1 MNRLILFLL
10 LTLPIGIHA
19 QETSP
24 QQRAQE
30 LLKSSIKLMDE
41 GKFEESISQ
50 LEEAISLDPEPLDYT
65 YELGFAYYLKKD
77 YEKSI
82 SICKTLF
89 THKDVIDRVYQLVGN
104 SYDIL
109 GQPDKAI
116 EIYQTG
122 MKIFPNSG
130 RLYLEAGVVERKR
143 GDHNKAIEY
152 WETGIKAAPT
162 HSSNYYWLARTFAET
177 EEPIWSFLY
186 GEIFMNLE
194 LNSKRTVEIS
204 KLLYQNYENSL
215 KSGSDSTQNYQLTKK
230 GFEITISGKKDLRKL
245 KKGKLNLLPFEGTFA
260 MVYSTVATIL
270 AQSEISLQSIYE
282 VRLNTINNWFGK
294 HDQEYQNSLFDR
306 QKSMIDAG
314 VFEAYSY
321 WIISQG
327 APEAFQTWAQE
338 NEKAFNDFA
347 TWIQSNRLNFESK
360 DKYARID
367 Y

>member
-1 MNRLILFLL
+1 MKRLILFLL
-10 LTLPIGIHA
+10 LAMPVGIHA

-24 QQRAQE
+24 QEKAKE
-30 LLKSSIKLMDE
+30 LLREGIKLMDE
-41 GKFEESISQ
+41 GRFEESISM
-50 LEEAISLDPEPLDYT
+50 LEEAIKLEPENLDHT

-82 SICKTLF
+82 SICESLF
-89 THKDVIDRVYQLVGN
+89 SHKNVIDRVYQLVGN
-104 SYDIL
+104 SYDLL

-116 EIYQTG
+116 DTYKNGI
-122 MKIFPNSG
+122 KVFPNSG

-143 GDHNKAIEY
+143 GDHSKAIEY
-152 WETGIKAAPT
+152 WETGIKADPT
-162 HSSNYYWLARTFAET
+162 HSSNYYWLAKTFDQT
-177 EEPIWSFLY
+177 DEPIWCFFY

-204 KLLYQNYENSL
+204 KLLFQNYENSL
-215 KSGSDSTQNYQLTKK
+215 KSISDSTQNYQLTKK
-230 GFEITISGKKDLRKL
+230 GFEIKISGKKELRKL

-260 MVYSTVATIL
+260 MVYSTVGTIL
-270 AQSEISLQSIYE
+270 AQSEINLLSIYE

-294 HDQEYQNSLFDR
+294 HDQEYQNGLFDR

-321 WIISQG
+321 WIVSQG

-338 NEKAFNDFA
+338 NETAFNDFA
-347 TWIQSNRLNFESK
+347 TWIQSNQLSFESK